1 MHLFQNRI
9 LVRSS
14 LRHYVR
20 HPWQVALS
28 VLGIVLGVAVVVSVD
43 VANRSASR
51 AFEISMQG
59 ITGNATHQIVAA
71 GTGLPDSLYVLLRT
85 DLGIRPSAPIVEQFV
100 AVGKNPPRPMRLIGI
115 DPFAEPPFR
124 PQLGSSFDHSK
135 TQWVILLSSPGAVLI
150 SHQIADEFGL
160 AIGDSLQIRVGSAKK
175 SVVIAGIVQPT
186 DQQQR
191 RSWEN
196 LILSDIATA
205 QELLDMP
212 GKLSRIDLIITD
224 HSLLEKISS
233 ILSPGAQILPS
244 ETRTQTA
251 TQMVSAFNLNLTAL
265 SLLALIVGTFLIY
278 NTMTFSVVQ
287 RRTYLGLIR
296 SLGVTRKEIFRMI
309 LSEAFLVGSLGTVL
323 GLFTGV
329 IMGRGMV
336 RLVTQS
342 INDLYFVLSVT
353 SIEVPTGSLVK
364 GLVLGILATLGA
376 AFRPAREA
384 TLAPAN
390 VVMRRS
396 LLETQLQQASPR
408 LTKVALALMAV
419 GSTILFIPSQHI
431 LMSYAGII
439 PLVMGMAL
447 LTPVTMILLV
457 RALTPII
464 GRLLG
469 LFGRMSLRAIVSQM
483 SRTAVAIAA
492 LSIAV
497 AATIGVG
504 TMIQNFRSTV
514 VNWLENILSA
524 DIYIAAPRLIATQA
538 YGDLDPALCDSIA
551 RLPQVQFVNYYRERQ
566 ISTQRGN
573 VVLFTA
579 KIGAHRYRN
588 FSFKAGD
595 PNQVWRAYQHEE
607 AAIVS
612 EPFAYR
618 HHLKLGDWFSLPT
631 DRGEQKFKI
640 AGIYY
645 DYGTDQGL
653 FSIAH
658 HTYRKY
664 WDDDRLSGILVYAY
678 PGTDINFLMNQIRPL
693 LRPQDEV
700 IIQSNRSLLNTS
712 IEVFDRTFLI
722 TNVLQGLAIIVAFI
736 GVLSALMAIQLERVR
751 EFGALRA
758 IGLTPR
764 QLWHMVI
771 LQTGLMGFMAGFI
784 ALPMGNIL
792 AMVLIK
798 VVNERSFGW
807 SIQFEILPHL
817 MLQAILLAIGAAVL
831 AGIYPAYKMA
841 RTSPA
846 QALREE

>member
-1 MHLFQNRI
+1 MYLRNHNI
-9 LVRSS
+9 LLRSS
-14 LRHYVR
+14 LRYYGR
-20 HPWQVALS
+20 HPWQVMLS

-43 VANRSASR
+43 VANRSARR
-51 AFEISMQG
+51 AFELSMQG
-59 ITGNATHQIVAA
+59 ITGRATHQIVMP
-71 GTGLPDSLYVLLRT
+71 GGDLPDSLYVRLRA
-85 DLGIRPSAPIVEQFV
+85 DYGIQPSAPIIEQFV
-100 AVGKNPPRPMRLIGI
+100 AVGKDPARPMRLLGI
-115 DPFAEPPFR
+115 DPFAEAPFR
-124 PQLGSSFDHSK
+124 PELETSFWPSQLEQIS
-135 TQWVILLSSPGAVLI
+135 LLTSPGSVFVSKRLAE
-150 SHQIADEFGL
+150 EFRL
-160 AIGDSLQIRVGSAKK
+160 TIGDSLRFRVGSTKK
-175 SVVIAGIVQPT
+175 SAVIAGIVNPS
-186 DQQQR
+186 DPRQQR
-191 RSWEN
+191 SWDN

-205 QELLDMP
+205 QELLDMV
-212 GKLSRIDLIITD
+212 GKISRIDLIIAKD
-224 HSLLEKISS
+224 SLFDKICSV
-233 ILSPGAQILPS
+233 LPPGATIVPS
-244 ETRTQTA
+244 ETRTRTA

-296 SLGVTRKEIFRMI
+296 SIGVTRTEIFRMI
-309 LSEAFLVGSLGTVL
+309 LTEAFLVGIFGTIL
-323 GLFTGV
+323 GLVVGA

-353 SIEVPTGSLVK
+353 SIELPVSSWIK
-364 GLVLGILATLGA
+364 GLILGIIATLGA

-384 TLAPAN
+384 TRTPVNL
-390 VVMRRS
+390 VMRRS
-396 LLETQLQQASPR
+396 VLESRLQQQTPG
-408 LTKVALALMAV
+408 LTKWALIFIFIGLI
-419 GSTILFIPSQHI
+419 ILFIPSQHI
-431 LMSYAGII
+431 LLSYAGII
-439 PLVMGMAL
+439 PLVLGMAL
-447 LTPVTMILLV
+447 LTPLTMMLLV
-457 RALTPII
+457 RWLTPVV
-464 GRLLG
+464 GRVLG
-469 LFGRMSLRAIVSQM
+469 LFGRMSLRAIISQM

-497 AATIGVG
+497 ATTIGVG

-538 YGDLDPALCDSIA
+538 YGDLDPAFSDSIA
-551 RLPQVQFVNYYRERQ
+551 RLPEVQFVNYYREKH
-566 ISTQRGN
+566 ISTANGTI
-573 VVLFTA
+573 VLFTA

-588 FSFKAGD
+588 FSFKSGD
-595 PNQVWRAYQHEE
+595 PDRVWHAYQHDE
-607 AAIVS
+607 AAIIS

-618 HHLKLGDWFSLPT
+618 HRLKVGDWFSLPT
-631 DRGEQKFKI
+631 DRGEQKFQI

-678 PGTDINFLMNQIRPL
+678 PGTDIDRLINKIRHL
-693 LRPQDEV
+693 LRPEDEV
-700 IIQSNRSLLNTS
+700 IIQSNQSLLHVS
-712 IEVFDRTFLI
+712 VEVFDRTFLI
-722 TNVLQGLAIIVAFI
+722 THVLQGLAIIVAFI

-751 EFGALRA
+751 EFGVLRA
-758 IGLTPR
+758 IGLTPK
-764 QLWHMVI
+764 QLWYMVI
-771 LQTGLMGFMAGFI
+771 LQTSLMGFMAGFI

-807 SIQFEILPHL
+807 SIQFEILPYL
-817 MLQAILLAIGAAVL
+817 LLQAMLLAIVAAVL
-831 AGIYPAYKMA
+831 AGIYPAFKMA
-841 RTSPA
+841 RTPPA

>member
-1 MHLFQNRI
+1 MHPLNNNI
-9 LVRSS
+9 LLRSS
-14 LRHYVR
+14 LRYYVR

-28 VLGIVLGVAVVVSVD
+28 VVGIILGVAVVVSVD
-43 VANRSASR
+43 VANRSAKR
-51 AFEISMQG
+51 AFEISMQT

-71 GTGLPDSLYVLLRT
+71 GIGLPDTLYTRLRI
-85 DLGIRPSAPIVEQFV
+85 DLRIRPIAPIIEQFV
-100 AVGKNPPRPMRLIGI
+100 VIGNNPPRPMRFLGI

-124 PQLGSSFDHSK
+124 PHFILGTNPLQTQLIS
-135 TQWVILLSSPGAVLI
+135 LLTTSGAVLI
-150 SHQIADEFGL
+150 SDQLAKEFKVKR
-160 AIGDSLQIRVGSAKK
+160 GDTLQIRVGSAKK
-175 SVVIAGIVQPT
+175 SAVISGVVTPA
-186 DQQQR
+186 DQHQQE
-191 RSWEN
+191 SWEN

-205 QELLDMP
+205 QELLGMT
-212 GKLSRIDLIITD
+212 GMLSRIELIVD
-224 HSLLEKISS
+224 QDSVLKKISRA
-233 ILSPGAQILPS
+233 LPLGAQILPS

-296 SLGVTRKEIFRMI
+296 SIGVTRKEIFHLI
-309 LSEAFLVGSLGTVL
+309 LAEAFLVGVIGTVL
-323 GLFTGV
+323 GLIVGV
-329 IMGRGMV
+329 VLGRSMV

-353 SIEVPTGSLVK
+353 SVDLPISSLIK
-364 GLVLGILATLGA
+364 GLILGIIATLGA
-376 AFRPAREA
+376 ALQPAREA
-384 TLAPAN
+384 TLAPVN

-396 LLETQLQQASPR
+396 ALESQLQKKTPTLTR
-408 LTKVALALMAV
+408 LAILFITI
-419 GSTILFIPSQHI
+419 GSVILFIPSRHV
-431 LMSYAGII
+431 LLSYAGIV
-439 PLVMGMAL
+439 PLVLGMAL
-447 LTPVTMILLV
+447 LTPAIMILLV
-457 RALTPII
+457 RGFTPIF

-469 LFGRMSLRAIVSQM
+469 FFGRISLRAIISQM
-483 SRTAVAIAA
+483 SRTAVALAA

-497 AATIGVG
+497 ATTIGVG

-514 VNWLENILSA
+514 INWLEHILSA

-538 YGDLDPALCDSIA
+538 YGDLDPILCDKIA
-551 RLPQVQFVNYYRERQ
+551 QLPQVQYVNYYRERH
-566 ISTQRGN
+566 INTSHGN
-573 VVLFTA
+573 IVLFTA

-595 PNQVWRAYQHEE
+595 PMQVWNAYQNEE
-607 AAIVS
+607 AAIIS

-618 HHLKLGDWFSLPT
+618 HHLQVGDWFALPT
-631 DRGEQKFKI
+631 DRGEHKFQI

-664 WDDDRLSGILVYAY
+664 WEDDQLSGILVYAF
-678 PGTDINFLMNQIRPL
+678 PGTDIDRLIAQIRSL
-693 LRPQDEV
+693 LQPEDEV
-700 IIQSNRSLLNTS
+700 IIQSNRSLLNIS
-712 IEVFDRTFLI
+712 VEVFDRTFLI

-736 GVLSALMAIQLERVR
+736 GVLSALMAIHLERAR
-751 EFGALRA
+751 EFGVLRA

-764 QLWHMVI
+764 QLWLMVI
-771 LQTGLMGFMAGFI
+771 LQTSMMGFMAGFI
-784 ALPMGNIL
+784 AMPIGNIL

-807 SIQFEILPHL
+807 SIQFEILPQL
-817 MLQAILLAIGAAVL
+817 LLQAMLLAIFAALL
-831 AGIYPAYKMA
+831 AGIYPALKMA